1 MDTTGG
7 TSRRDLLTGA
17 AGALAAAAPALAQQT
32 GVGNPAA
39 TPAGTPER
47 APGMPAA
54 HEPNDADRIFAR
66 EVLIGG
72 RRYPFAGTVSMDNI
86 TVEVGA
92 PDAVRIGDPVTL
104 IGRAGTELLTAA
116 AVSYTYPTLP
126 TIYSV

>member
-1 MDTTGG
+1 MTRILALCG
-7 TSRRDLLTGA
+7 LA
-17 AGALAAAAPALAQQT
+17 ALAAAAPALAQQP

-72 RRYPFAGTVSMDNI
+72 RAEVNRPLASSSSRTVS
-86 TVEVGA
+86 E
-92 PDAVRIGDPVTL
+92 
-104 IGRAGTELLTAA
+104 
-116 AVSYTYPTLP
+116 
-126 TIYSV
+126 